1 MLKLSYDQI
10 NRTNQN
16 SPTIAWYNLTLAS
29 SIKNLELV
37 NAAAYAWFT
46 ENPTNNI
53 TDLEDK
59 LRKGNIDVY
68 LVAKP
73 ALELELDGKI
83 VNLQHLNNKT
93 GDKLIYE
100 LDFRCQSKLD
110 MEAEFTRE
118 NTSYEENYQKLNQSG
133 IYLLSEE
140 LTDTDIINSGDVTSM
155 VHKNLAKLKLITLS
169 QEEVNHEMNQD
180 IQRAK
185 EQTGEESSAKPIGQ
199 AKDGSVVLAH
209 FVDGKVISQY
219 GLMICH
225 TNDGKQVV
233 KIVLVTDKSTWV

>member
-10 NRTNQN
+10 NRTKQN
-16 SPTIAWYNLTLAS
+16 SPVIAWYNLTLAS

-53 TDLEDK
+53 TDLEDR
-59 LRKGNIDVY
+59 LRKENIDVY

-100 LDFRCQSKLD
+100 LDF
-110 MEAEFTRE
+110 AP
-118 NTSYEENYQKLNQSG
+118 NYQWSKCKKCFNIKTGRQ
-133 IYLLSEE
+133 IKQVY
-140 LTDTDIINSGDVTSM
+140 NSGSVGYNIKGKFKSLYYLRSHLRPIQKRTS
-155 VHKNLAKLKLITLS
+155 
-169 QEEVNHEMNQD
+169 
-180 IQRAK
+180 
-185 EQTGEESSAKPIGQ
+185 P
-199 AKDGSVVLAH
+199 
-209 FVDGKVISQY
+209 F
-219 GLMICH
+219 
-225 TNDGKQVV
+225 
-233 KIVLVTDKSTWV
+233 